1 MQKPMPADIY
11 ADSDNPRSFP
21 FDLLTPAP
29 QSVFVRV
36 QNHLQKILVEDIYWI
51 HADGN
56 YCYLHLEQRRFA
68 LKTSLKR
75 LMKKLPKGHF
85 VRIHKSY
92 VVRLRNIEKI
102 DVQTNELSVGS
113 TTLPIGRTFRPDLL
127 DQINIL

>member
-1 MQKPMPADIY
+1 MPTELYTTNESIKNHHYELFA
-11 ADSDNPRSFP
+11 
-21 FDLLTPAP
+21 PAP

-36 QNHLQKILVEDIYWI
+36 QNHLQKILVEEIRWI

-56 YCYLHLEQRRFA
+56 YCYIHLDQKRFA

-75 LMKKLPKGHF
+75 LVKKLPKGHF

-92 VVRLRNIEKI
+92 VVRLKNVEKI

-113 TTLPIGRTFRPDLL
+113 TTLPIGRTFRSDLM

>member
-1 MQKPMPADIY
+1 MSTEIY
-11 ADSDNPRSFP
+11 TDKHKNYNSSLDFFTA
-21 FDLLTPAP
+21 AIP

-36 QNHLQKILVEDIYWI
+36 QNHLQKILVEEIRWI

-56 YCYLHLEQRRFA
+56 YCYIHLDQKKFA

-75 LMKKLPKGHF
+75 LMNRLPKGHF

-92 VVRLRNIEKI
+92 VVCLRDVEKI
-102 DVQTNELSVGS
+102 DVQSNELSVGV
-113 TTLPIGRTFRPDLL
+113 TTLPIGRTFRSELM

>member
-1 MQKPMPADIY
+1 MPTELY
-11 ADSDNPRSFP
+11 TNTNYNSYTSFP
-21 FDLLTPAP
+21 IELFSLLP

-36 QNHLQKILVEDIYWI
+36 QNHLQKILVDEIRWI

-56 YCYLHLEQRRFA
+56 YCYIHLDQKRFA

-75 LMKKLPKGHF
+75 LMDKLPKGQF

-92 VVRLRNIEKI
+92 VIHLTNVDKI
-102 DVQTNELSVGS
+102 DVQTNELTIGS
-113 TTLPIGRTFRPDLL
+113 TTLPIGRTFRSDLM

>member
-1 MQKPMPADIY
+1 MPTELY
-11 ADSDNPRSFP
+11 TNTNYNSYTSYP
-21 FDLLTPAP
+21 FELFSLMT

-36 QNHLQKILVEDIYWI
+36 QNHLQKILVDEIRWI

-56 YCYLHLEQRRFA
+56 YCYIHLDQRRFA

-75 LMKKLPKGHF
+75 LMDKLPKGQF

-92 VVRLRNIEKI
+92 VIRLRNVDKI
-102 DVQTNELSVGS
+102 DVQTNELTIGA
-113 TTLPIGRTFRPDLL
+113 TTLPIGRTFRSELM

>member
-1 MQKPMPADIY
+1 MPTELYTD
-11 ADSDNPRSFP
+11 DNNLRNNPYELFP
-21 FDLLTPAP
+21 IPP

-36 QNHLQKILVEDIYWI
+36 QNYLQKIRVEEICWI

-56 YCYLHLEQRRFA
+56 YCYLHLEQKRFA

-75 LMKKLPKGHF
+75 LIKKLPEGHF

-92 VVRLRNIEKI
+92 VVRLKNVEKI
-102 DVQTNELSVGS
+102 DVQTNELCIGS

>member
-1 MQKPMPADIY
+1 MPTEIY
-11 ADSDNPRSFP
+11 ANNDNSRSFP
-21 FDLLTPAP
+21 YELFTPAP

-36 QNHLQKILVEDIYWI
+36 QNHLQKILVEEIRWI

-56 YCYLHLEQRRFA
+56 YCYLHLDQKRFA

-75 LMKKLPKGHF
+75 LIKKLPKGHF

-92 VVRLRNIEKI
+92 VVRLKNVEKI
-102 DVQTNELSVGS
+102 DVQTNELSIGS